1 MMNSRGMGDISPSKM
16 PGKKTIK
23 RKDKPEDV
31 AMYKKGGWIKDA
43 IKKPGALREE
53 LGVKKGEKIPA
64 KKLAKA
70 AKAPGKLGQRARL
83 AETLKGMK

>member
-1 MMNSRGMGDISPSKM
+1 MASRGMGDINPSKM

-70 AKAPGKLGQRARL
+70 AKALGKLGQRARL